1 MPLAIFFLGF
11 LVIGLLLTYAHNRMI
26 EEVDPFLPPG
36 DRFGNLRRVWHFGV
50 NWELFRQHRL
60 HCPASSWRSR
70 YLVILTG
77 GVLWV
82 LLSQFVHLH

>member
-36 DRFGNLRRVWHFGV
+36 DRFGN
-50 NWELFRQHRL
+50 E
-60 HCPASSWRSR
+60 
-70 YLVILTG
+70 
-77 GVLWV
+77 
-82 LLSQFVHLH
+82 